1 MRSTTVSIKYIIQSI
16 LALLLLVMGV
26 SVVSAAESKPPFPT
40 LSLPGEMRGTEAV
53 KGLGD
58 KLPAVA
64 AWYGMTPQA
73 FADMMK
79 RDPNARLDQHG
90 RLFYVDEFPIP
101 PQEEEASGASGP
113 TVSEGPYPAGSTLML
128 HSKPGSKRV
137 IYLDFTGYTTSNT
150 AWNSGASINA
160 VPFDIDG
167 DPTTFSTTELDRIQY
182 IWQRVAEDY
191 APFDVDVTT
200 EEPAADLLNRT
211 SSTDAYYGTRAV
223 ITKNTFYSCSCGG
236 VAYVGVFNYSS
247 SSNPTYYQPAWVFYD
262 ALGTGNEK
270 YVAEAISHEVG
281 HNLGLSHD
289 GTTTG
294 SAYYSGNGSGAT
306 GWAPIM
312 GVGYYQQVT
321 QWSKGEYPDAN
332 NSQDDLTVIPSYGA
346 ALRADDHG
354 NTTLLATGLT
364 VTDSSTTRSLS
375 GNGIIESRSDVDVFS
390 FYAGAGN
397 ASISLSPSPRGP
409 NLDASVTLLDSA
421 GNEVTVLAVGVVPV
435 TLSATLAQE
444 GNYFLKIDGIGY
456 GTTSV
461 GYSDYASLGQ
471 YSISGTVPLPGS
483 AAIPPQAS
491 ADASPLS
498 GTAPLLV
505 SFNDNSIDVDGS
517 IVSWRWDF
525 GDGSSY
531 SSNAT
536 GDTTHTYTSA
546 GTYTAMLT
554 VTDNTGLSASTP
566 LTITVNPAAVMP
578 ISVSDITMGLV
589 SNKSGTNAT
598 ASVLVIKN
606 GLPVSGATVNGS
618 WSGIVS
624 GNVSGVTGTNGRVV
638 LKSAK
643 TRNSG
648 TFVFTI
654 NTVSKNGETYE
665 SSLNKENSDSII
677 KP

>member
-1 MRSTTVSIKYIIQSI
+1 MRSTTVSIKHIIRSI
-16 LALLLLVMGV
+16 LVVLLLAMCG
-26 SVVSAAESKPPFPT
+26 SVALAAGPKPPFPT
-40 LSLPGEMRGTEAV
+40 LTLPEEMRGAEAV
-53 KGLGD
+53 KALGD

-79 RDPNARLDQHG
+79 RDPHARLDQHG
-90 RLFYVDEFPIP
+90 RLFYVDEFPMP
-101 PQEEEASGASGP
+101 PQEEEASGAAST
-113 TVSEGPYPAGSTLML
+113 TVAEGPYPAGSTLLL

-150 AWNSGASINA
+150 AWNSGASIVA
-160 VPFDIDG
+160 APFDLDG

-211 SSTDAYYGTRAV
+211 SSTDAYYGARAV

-262 ALGTGNEK
+262 ALGAGNEK

-281 HNLGLSHD
+281 HNLGLNHD

-332 NSQDDLTVIPSYGA
+332 NTQDDLAVIPSYGA
-346 ALRADDHG
+346 TLRADDHG
-354 NTTLLATGLT
+354 NTNLVATGLT

-375 GNGIIESRSDVDVFS
+375 GNGIIETRSDVDVFS

-397 ASISLSPSPRGP
+397 ASISLSPALRGP
-409 NLDASVTLLDSA
+409 NLDASVTLEDSA
-421 GNEVTVLAVGVVPV
+421 GNQLTVLAVGTAPA
-435 TLSATLAQE
+435 TLNATLAKE
-444 GNYFLKIDGIGY
+444 GNYFLKIDGVGY

-483 AAIPPQAS
+483 AAIPPQAL
-491 ADASPLS
+491 AAASPLS

-505 SFNDNSIDVDGS
+505 SFNDYSTDADGN
-517 IVSWRWDF
+517 IASWRWDF
-525 GDGSSY
+525 GDGGSY
-531 SSNAT
+531 SSTAT

-546 GTYTAMLT
+546 GNYTAILT
-554 VTDNTGLSASTP
+554 VTDNTGLSSSTSF
-566 LTITVNPAAVMP
+566 TITVNPAPMP
-578 ISVSDITMGLV
+578 ISVGDITMSLT
-589 SNKSGTNAT
+589 SNKTGTNAN
-598 ASVLVIKN
+598 ASILVTKN
-606 GLPVSGATVNGS
+606 GQPVSGATVSGS

-638 LKSAK
+638 LKSARTK
-643 TRNSG
+643 SSG
-648 TFVFTI
+648 TFRFTI
-654 NTVSKNGETYE
+654 NTVSKSGETYS
-665 SSLNKENSDSII
+665 SSLNVESSDSIT